1 MINITL
7 KDIFGIL
14 LIVTS
19 IFDAIKYSL
28 QAAKIRH
35 TKTAKS
41 QSRKFINFAILNDI
55 VKLIYGFVITDWFI
69 IISSIL
75 AIGCMLDLWYTTFL
89 YYPYRCRGL
98 IGFKKPNLIFYFINS
113 ILPNRIRKRL

>member
-1 MINITL
+1 MINLTPKEL
-7 KDIFGIL
+7 FGGL
-14 LIVTS
+14 LIITS

-55 VKLIYGFVITDWFI
+55 VKLIYGFVIIDWFI

-75 AIGCMLDLWYTTFL
+75 AIGCMLDLWYTTYIF
-89 YYPYRCRGL
+89 YPYRCRGL
-98 IGFKKPNLIFYFINS
+98 MGFKRPNIILYFINS
-113 ILPNRIRKRL
+113 LLPNRLRKRL

>member
-1 MINITL
+1 MNNIIL
-7 KDIFGIL
+7 KDILGGL

-28 QAAKIRH
+28 QAAKIRK

-55 VKLIYGFVITDWFI
+55 VKLAYGFAIMDWFI
-69 IISSIL
+69 IVSSLL
-75 AIGCMLDLWYTTFL
+75 AIGCMIDLWYTTYIF
-89 YYPYRCRGL
+89 YPYKCRGL
-98 IGFKKPNLIFYFINS
+98 TGFKKPNIILYLINS
-113 ILPNRIRKRL
+113 LLPNSIRKRL

>member
-1 MINITL
+1 MNNIGL
-7 KDIFGIL
+7 KELFGGL

-28 QAAKIRH
+28 QANKIRY

-55 VKLIYGFVITDWFI
+55 VKLIYGFIILDWYI
-69 IISSIL
+69 IISSLL
-75 AIGCMLDLWYTTFL
+75 AIGCMFDLWYTTYL

-98 IGFKKPNLIFYFINS
+98 IGFKKPNILFYLMNS
-113 ILPNRIRKRL
+113 ILPNSIRKRL